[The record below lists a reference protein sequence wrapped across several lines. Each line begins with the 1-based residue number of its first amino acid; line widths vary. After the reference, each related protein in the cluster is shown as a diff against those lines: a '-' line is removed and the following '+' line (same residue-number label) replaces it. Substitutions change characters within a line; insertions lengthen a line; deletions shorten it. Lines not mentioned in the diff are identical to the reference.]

1 MSESREPVALI
12 DLDNTLC
19 DYAGAMDRDMKKIMS
34 PDEAIVGWHGDDVP
48 AYITERKKLIQD
60 QPGWWQ
66 NLDCIGLG
74 MSIAAELGALGYRR
88 MILTKGPGKR
98 NAGAWTEKVLWCRE
112 HVPGVPVTVTA
123 DKSLVYGTL
132 LVDDFPEYIEAWLN
146 NRPRGVVLM
155 PAQPWNADYKHER
168 VLRVTFDNLLEAVD
182 LARRAAERV
191 RGQ

>member
-1 MSESREPVALI
+1 MTDPREPVALI
-12 DLDNTLC
+12 DLDNTLA
-19 DYAGAMDRDMKKIMS
+19 DYAAAMDRDMKKIMS

-66 NLDCIGLG
+66 NLAVLGLG
-74 MSIAAELGALGYRR
+74 MTLVAELGELGYRC
-88 MILTKGPGKR
+88 MVLTKGPAKR
-98 NAGAWTEKVLWCRE
+98 NPGAWTEKVLWCRE
-112 HVPGVPVTVTA
+112 HVPMIPVTVTA

-132 LVDDFPEYIEAWLN
+132 LVDDFPEYIEAWLT

-155 PAQPWNADYKHER
+155 PAQPWNVDYRHER
-168 VLRVTFDNLLEAVD
+168 VLRVTFDNFKEASEV
-182 LARRAAERV
+182 ARRAAERV